1 MGAYDG
7 NPDLV
12 AEVSTMQTRLEY
24 AEETVRTMQAERDEA
39 RRERGHAWTEIEQ
52 LKAALEWL
60 VDEQN
65 GPPLPTHAKNWRKAM
80 KEASRLLGR
89 TESERYYSDEGE

>member
-24 AEETVRTMQAERDEA
+24 AEFAIRTMQAERDEA
-39 RRERGHAWTEIEQ
+39 RRERGHAWTELET
-52 LKAALEWL
+52 LKAELAES
-60 VDEQN
+60 
-65 GPPLPTHAKNWRKAM
+65 A
-80 KEASRLLGR
+80 RLNETLA
-89 TESERYYSDEGE
+89 ERWAAARR